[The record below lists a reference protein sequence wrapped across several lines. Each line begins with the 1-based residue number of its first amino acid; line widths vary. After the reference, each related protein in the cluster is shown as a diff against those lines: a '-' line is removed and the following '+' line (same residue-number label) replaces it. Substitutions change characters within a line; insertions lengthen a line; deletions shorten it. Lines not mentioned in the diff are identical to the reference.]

1 MRKAGFC
8 MRARDEHHLTLATR
22 YLGIHLVAQ
31 IANAQALERGFGFA
45 ICLARGAAK
54 EALTCDRPHDH
65 DVEHA
70 EGKRRLVNLRH
81 VADE

>member
-1 MRKAGFC
+1 

-45 ICLARGAAK
+45 ICLARGAVK

-65 DVEHA
+65 DVERA